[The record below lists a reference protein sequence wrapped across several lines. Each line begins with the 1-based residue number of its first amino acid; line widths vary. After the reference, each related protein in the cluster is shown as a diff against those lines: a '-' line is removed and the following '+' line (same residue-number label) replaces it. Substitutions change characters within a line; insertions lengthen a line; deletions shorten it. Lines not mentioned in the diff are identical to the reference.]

1 MPQKGMCATCQ
12 HFDVRKEYQAG
23 IPAATQAAL
32 GSTSLPNLECG
43 TCRRFPPLASV
54 TAASVWPIVR
64 EDEWCSEWKMNE
76 RPDETP
82 GPDGAEA
89 KRKALGLIG

>member
-23 IPAATQAAL
+23 IPASYPGRARIN
-32 GSTSLPNLECG
+32 LPPNEECG

-54 TAASVWPIVR
+54 NSVAVWPIVK
-64 EDEWCSEWKMNE
+64 EDEWCSEWKVSE
-76 RPDETP
+76 RPGYDL
-82 GPDGAEA
+82 GPTG
-89 KRKALGLIG
+89 RKPRERP